1 MEKPEIKID
10 EWCTGPQ
17 GMRFELYTIKD
28 LHTDADINTVK
39 AQLYRDRDV
48 VQIKATW
55 LRAEGLS
62 TCYRVAKSIESKK
75 ETANGQDK

>member
-17 GMRFELYTIKD
+17 GMRFELYPIKD
-28 LHTDADINTVK
+28 LHTDADVNTVK

-48 VQIKATW
+48 VQIRTTW
-55 LRAEGLS
+55 LRDLKA
-62 TCYRVAKSIESKK
+62 VAKWK
-75 ETANGQDK
+75 EDNPDGGIK